1 MKTYLIRLTKEELK
15 VLRLII
21 NIGCD
26 TGMACRE
33 VSHNTGKKIDD
44 CEGCI
49 AYPIKNMIKDWLL
62 KSTIEDWLRA
72 IKKEDKE

>member
-1 MKTYLIRLTKEELK
+1 MKTYLIRLTKEELE

-33 VSHNTGKKIDD
+33 VSHYTGKKIDD

-49 AYPIKNMIKDWLL
+49 AYPIKNMI
-62 KSTIEDWLRA
+62 EDWLRA

>member
-1 MKTYLIRLTKEELK
+1 MKTYLIRLTKEELE

-33 VSHNTGKKIDD
+33 VSHYTGKKVDD

-49 AYPIKNMIKDWLL
+49 AYPIKNMI
-62 KSTIEDWLRA
+62 EDWLRA

>member
-1 MKTYLIRLTKEELK
+1 MKTYLIRLTKEELE

-33 VSHNTGKKIDD
+33 VYRYTGKKVDD

-49 AYPIKNMIKDWLL
+49 AYPIKNMI
-62 KSTIEDWLRA
+62 EDWLRA

>member
-1 MKTYLIRLTKEELK
+1 MKTYLIRFTKEELE
-15 VLRLII
+15 VLRRIVS
-21 NIGCD
+21 IGCD

-33 VSHNTGKKIDD
+33 VSHYTGKKIDD

-49 AYPIKNMIKDWLL
+49 AYPIKNMI
-62 KSTIEDWLRA
+62 EDWLRA